1 MFICL
6 FDLKC
11 FVANTELVLLFIGS
25 NPMAKSENVFVEWQR
40 TAVKD
45 EDIPKLREDVL
56 SMYRDQGV
64 TALLPFYG
72 FLYFKDKIWTGSL
85 EKVTYLGG
93 GSRMPG
99 SAALSTEF
107 YVAQFKP
114 KFIDELKA
122 LEGDGSVV
130 VDVET
135 STFVTC
141 LSISSF
147 CEEETSRSSFT
158 SNIISASSDS
168 SVAFEKLTF
177 CRSDILKY
185 IPIPA
190 ETSLNVTAHI
200 AILHNNQCPKYTVI
214 SSNVPG
220 YVIREMTLR
229 EALFAIEKWKFASS
243 ESKLRF
249 TSSYSNGLAI
259 GAFPVGGEFPVSWV
273 FGSWEGAMA
282 ALETLTD
289 HRRRGLGR
297 AVIKELSRRLIDRG
311 LIPYVF
317 IETIETSYMQES
329 FFDGLGFTV
338 YKDVFFRWIR
348 PPNAKSSVGC

>member
-1 MFICL
+1 
-6 FDLKC
+6 
-11 FVANTELVLLFIGS
+11 
-25 NPMAKSENVFVEWQR
+25 MAESENVFVEWQR
-40 TAVKD
+40 AAVKD

-64 TALLPFYG
+64 IALLPFYG
-72 FLYFKDKIWTGSL
+72 FLYFKDKLWTGCL
-85 EKVTYLGG
+85 EKVTCLGS

-122 LEGDGSVV
+122 SEGDGSAV

-141 LSISSF
+141 LSNPSC
-147 CEEETSRSSFT
+147 CEEEASHNSFT
-158 SNIISASSDS
+158 SDIISA
-168 SVAFEKLTF
+168 KLIC

-185 IPIPA
+185 IPILA
-190 ETSLNVTAHI
+190 ETSFNVTAHI
-200 AILHNNQCPKYTVI
+200 AILHDNQCPKYTAI
-214 SSNVPG
+214 SSSVPG

-259 GAFPVGGEFPVSWV
+259 GAFPVDGEFPVSWV

-289 HRRRGLGR
+289 HRRKGLGR

-317 IETIETSYMQES
+317 IETIKTSYMQES

-348 PPNAKSSVGC
+348 PANAKDSVGC